1 MRSLLLLCAALSGL
15 TSFAQTNF
23 QSAYQEHPYVPSGL
37 LEAVAW
43 TQTRMTHLGEMEP
56 ACSGI
61 PQAYGIM
68 GLHDNGKN
76 YFRENGAFVA
86 QLSGISIA
94 AQKNSADQQVF
105 AYAKAFNSLMMEE
118 VGSPKGKNN
127 PSAIRNVLHILS
139 EIPDSGAVNRLAQD
153 LQVYSILEFLT
164 DPQMAE
170 RFAFNLHS
178 MDLPAVFG
186 AENYQVLSGKKIVFT
201 EQGITTGK
209 GHFYK
214 PSTHKSAD
222 YGPALW
228 NPAATCN
235 FSSRLGVA
243 ISAITIH
250 TVQGTYAG
258 CISWFQNC
266 SASVSAHYV
275 VRSSDGQVTQ
285 MVNES
290 DKAWH
295 VGSENPYTI
304 GHEHEG
310 YVSNPA
316 WYTEAMYTASANIC
330 RDIIT
335 SGYGINPLRTFD
347 GPATSGSSV
356 LGGCIRIK
364 GHQHYPNQTHV
375 DPGINWDWEHY
386 YQLIN
391 DPPNVITVT
400 APSGN
405 LYDTGGPS
413 GNYPDDQRQ
422 LWRIQPPTA
431 LTVTLEF
438 TAFEL
443 ENNWDYLYIY
453 DGDSLNDPLIGVY
466 TGTTSPGTIF
476 STGNSLLLEFRSD
489 CSTTAPGW
497 VASYMETSADATPPL
512 TSIQQ
517 SALWY
522 TDDFTVDF
530 IDTDAQS
537 TISDRFYLAASK
549 DNIANDWSAIGS
561 YGFVHESFA
570 DGDANWLPVTG
581 TFSVSSEAYIFADE
595 LEQNSNAYLAVDQA
609 NSALYLYEWDQTITS
624 AGTSQR
630 AGMHFFCDNPN
641 LPNRGNSYFIYMREN
656 DDKLQIYEVVND
668 VFALVDDIP
677 FIVNA
682 GQNYNLKTI
691 YNPSDGQIRVYVDDV
706 LISSWQD
713 LTPLT
718 SGGYISL
725 RTGGCAATFDNIRVY
740 QSRGTQAMISAGFS
754 ELFSIESLGAQASG
768 MARSLALDNAGNW
781 SLPAT
786 DEFLLDFTPPLA
798 DYVYDGATVDIDTFV
813 TATLEANWNVLDPH
827 SDMAFYEVAVGTLPN
842 LDDVYPWSNQGSS
855 SMFSTIL
862 SNPVYNQVYYL
873 SIRAYNNAGLSD
885 QFMSNGQRF
894 LDDLG
899 LDEMTWLNDCLLYPN
914 PAKDYFSIS
923 GLLEAVDVKV
933 FDAAGRLCVSAE
945 GIDSNQSIFI
955 ENLSRGH
962 YSVWIQNNTGFIL
975 RKLVVD

>member
-1 MRSLLLLCAALSGL
+1 MRSLLLLCAVFSGI
-15 TSFAQTNF
+15 TGFAQTDF
-23 QSAYQEHPYVPSGL
+23 QSAYQQYPFVPSGL

-68 GLHDNGKN
+68 GLHDKGKN
-76 YFRENGAFVA
+76 YFRENGVLIA
-86 QLSGISIA
+86 QLSGISVA
-94 AQKNSADQQVF
+94 AQKNSADQQVL
-105 AYAKAFNSLMMEE
+105 AYAKAFNSLIMEL
-118 VGSPKGKNN
+118 VDSPKGKNN
-127 PSAIRNVLHILS
+127 PSAIRNVLYSLS
-139 EIPDSGAVNRLAQD
+139 EIPDSGAVNRLALD
-153 LQVYSILEFLT
+153 LQAYSILEFLN
-164 DPQMAE
+164 DVQMAE
-170 RFAFNLHS
+170 RFAFEVHA
-178 MDLPAVFG
+178 MDLSAVFG
-186 AENYQVLSGKKIVFT
+186 AENYQVLSGKKILFT

-214 PSTHKSAD
+214 PSTHKSSD
-222 YGPALW
+222 YGPAIW

-235 FSSRLGVA
+235 FSSRLGVS

-266 SASVSAHYV
+266 AAGVSAHYV

-310 YVSNPA
+310 YVNNPT

-347 GPATSGSSV
+347 GPATAGSNV
-356 LGGCIRIK
+356 LGGCVRIK
-364 GHQHYPNQTHV
+364 GHQHYANQTHV
-375 DPGINWDWEHY
+375 DPGVNWNWEHY

-405 LYDTGGPS
+405 LYDTGGAS

-438 TAFEL
+438 TSFSL

-453 DGDSLNDPLIGVY
+453 DGDSLNDPLIGAY
-466 TGTTSPGTIF
+466 TGTVSPGTIF

-489 CSTTAPGW
+489 CATTAPGW
-497 VASYMETSADATPPL
+497 VASYTETTADATPPI

-517 SALWY
+517 SATWY
-522 TDDFTVDF
+522 TDDFTIDF
-530 IDTDAQS
+530 TDTDAQS
-537 TISDRFYLAASK
+537 GISDRFYLAATK
-549 DNIANDWSAIGS
+549 DNSANDWSANGQDNFA
-561 YGFVHESFA
+561 YESFS
-570 DGDANWLPVTG
+570 DGSTNWLPMTGSYSLSGG
-581 TFSVSSEAYIFADE
+581 TFVFTDE
-595 LEQNSNAYLAVDQA
+595 LEQNSNTYMEVEQV
-609 NSALYLYEWDQTITS
+609 NNGLYLYEWDQMITS
-624 AGTSQR
+624 ASSNQR

-641 LPNRGNSYFIYMREN
+641 LPNRGNSYFIFLREN
-656 DDKLQIYEVVND
+656 DDKLQIYSVDND
-668 VFALVDDIP
+668 VFTLVSDVP
-677 FIVNA
+677 FVVNQ

-691 YNPSDGQIRVYVDDV
+691 YNPIEGQIRVYVDDV
-706 LISSWQD
+706 FVSSWQD
-713 LTPLT
+713 LSPL
-718 SGGYISL
+718 SFGGYISL

-740 QSRGTQAMISAGFS
+740 QSRGTQTLIPAGFG

-768 MARSLALDNAGNW
+768 MVRSLALDNAGNW
-781 SLPAT
+781 SLPAME
-786 DEFLLDFTPPLA
+786 EFLLDFTPPLA
-798 DYVYDGATVDIDTFV
+798 DYVHDGATLDIDTFV

-827 SDMAFYEVAVGTLPN
+827 SDMAYYQVAIGTLPN

-855 SMFSTIL
+855 AIFSTIL
-862 SNPVYNQVYYL
+862 SSPVYNQVYYL

-885 QFMSNGQRF
+885 QFMSDGQRYIN
-894 LDDLG
+894 DLS
-899 LDEMTWLNDCLLYPN
+899 LDELSWLNACLLYPN
-914 PAKDYFSIS
+914 PASNNFSIS
-923 GLLEAVDVKV
+923 GLLEAVDVKI
-933 FDAAGRLCVSAE
+933 FDAAGRVCLSLDDVE
-945 GIDSNQSIFI
+945 SNQSIFI
-955 ENLSRGH
+955 EHFASGH
-962 YSVWIQNNTGFIL
+962 YSVWIQGATGFIL